1 MELAE
6 MLFDL
11 YAHSKQRAQQADLC
25 LNILLNIFD
34 PAREGEIPVI
44 CVKTGLVA
52 LCGAQLEEKYR
63 FLFTAA
69 SGSRQQMTKK
79 DLNQLV
85 YSWVQIPHYL
95 QEGAAFGG
103 VQTDA
108 TVESAFEYSSQK
120 THIQMGD
127 LLKWAS
133 LEPQSIVWLPV
144 LHRLI
149 SAETAS
155 HNVRCICCK
164 EIGFSGFRYRSLK
177 RFRHDLCQRCFLH
190 GRASEQKLVHY
201 PLVEYYNE
209 TGTGEN
215 IRDFVRTAKYKL
227 SLKKKSKRPVLG
239 YLPISNSLDNSLNS
253 NNSTLNTTK
262 SSTNFEQTN
271 DSLHI
276 PSSPTSPSAKESLG
290 TPKDKT
296 DSTDPE
302 KSMILEYSSKLD
314 QSSTH

>member
-1 MELAE
+1 
-6 MLFDL
+6 
-11 YAHSKQRAQQADLC
+11 
-25 LNILLNIFD
+25 
-34 PAREGEIPVI
+34 
-44 CVKTGLVA
+44 
-52 LCGAQLEEKYR
+52 
-63 FLFTAA
+63 
-69 SGSRQQMTKK
+69 
-79 DLNQLV
+79 
-85 YSWVQIPHYL
+85 
-95 QEGAAFGG
+95 
-103 VQTDA
+103 
-108 TVESAFEYSSQK
+108 
-120 THIQMGD
+120 MGD

-227 SLKKKSKRPVLG
+227 SLKKKSRRPVLG